1 VHRRCFLRNG
11 LIGTWTALA
20 ALSVRPARSQDFP
33 KSTKAQAGY
42 VDPAE
47 DHTFACAECT
57 LFLPPNDCKVV
68 QGPVSETGTCIYF
81 SH

>member
-1 VHRRCFLRNG
+1 MHRRHLLRHG
-11 LIGTWTALA
+11 LIGTVTALTGLA
-20 ALSVRPARSQDFP
+20 VRPARSQDFP
-33 KSTKAQAGY
+33 KSTRQQAGY
-42 VDPAE
+42 VDPAG

-57 LFLPPNDCKVV
+57 LFIPPNDCKVV